1 MRRSPDEI
9 PAVQDPISYCR
20 WLFGKKYRSAS
31 SYKNEDFY
39 IDICSRTETVEC
51 PQMIRLIR
59 DCMMGEIDCVFV
71 ESIMRIAPN
80 MISALFWLYYLLHL
94 DHKIEIEIDR
104 TLNTEASTERRQE
117 IIKAAESA
125 VHSNYEKYAQWKAEI
140 LNAIDQLGGD
150 ADGVFV

>member
-1 MRRSPDEI
+1 MRRSPEEI
-9 PAVQDPISYCR
+9 PADQDPVSYCR

-31 SYKNEDFY
+31 SYQNEDFY
-39 IDICSRTETVEC
+39 IDICSRTETAEC

-59 DCMMGEIDCVFV
+59 DCMIGKIDCVFA

-104 TLNTEASTERRQE
+104 AFNTEASTERRQE
-117 IIKAAESA
+117 IIKATESA
-125 VHSNYEKYAQWKAEI
+125 VHSNSEKYAQWKAEI

-150 ADGVFV
+150 GEHQK

>member
-1 MRRSPDEI
+1 MSNIEEHCPMDCKVGVYMRRSPDEI

-80 MISALFWLYYLLHL
+80 MIWH
-94 DHKIEIEIDR
+94 
-104 TLNTEASTERRQE
+104 
-117 IIKAAESA
+117 
-125 VHSNYEKYAQWKAEI
+125 QW
-140 LNAIDQLGGD
+140 Q
-150 ADGVFV
+150 